1 MGKNGDT
8 SACVDDESGAVGAM
22 SSGAGHADVPRVVG
36 VASWHW
42 SRLGAACHARAPRT
56 PAADRLTGMEILYNV
71 FVFLHFASWALVFG
85 GSIASLRTTALY
97 KGVSHGALGAV
108 VAGVLMVGIAEMG
121 GLWDDGGP
129 SMAKIGVKLV
139 VALAVAV
146 TAVIAVR
153 KGENVSQGL
162 KGAVLGLT
170 LVNIL
175 VAVFWN

>member
-1 MGKNGDT
+1 
-8 SACVDDESGAVGAM
+8 
-22 SSGAGHADVPRVVG
+22 
-36 VASWHW
+36 
-42 SRLGAACHARAPRT
+42 
-56 PAADRLTGMEILYNV
+56 MEFLYNL
-71 FVFLHFASWALVFG
+71 FVFLHFASWAVVFG
-85 GSIASLRTTALY
+85 GSIASLRTKALY
-97 KGVSHGALGAV
+97 KGVSHGAMSAV
-108 VAGVLMVGIAEMG
+108 VAGVIMVGIAEMG

-146 TAVIAVR
+146 TAVLAVR